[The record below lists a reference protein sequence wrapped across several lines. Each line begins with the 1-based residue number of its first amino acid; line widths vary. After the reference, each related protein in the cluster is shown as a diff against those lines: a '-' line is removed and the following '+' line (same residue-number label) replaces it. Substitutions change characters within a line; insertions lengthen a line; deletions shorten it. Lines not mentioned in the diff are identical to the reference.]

1 MIRGFTKLLKSPSIG
16 VLAVFTG
23 GNLVVA
29 LLGGVGGLL
38 QAHFVSPEVFGAF
51 RKYGILTAYFAIGTA
66 LVHDGFCRQFPYCLG
81 AGKKEKA
88 LKVASVAKAWYL
100 FVTVLFSAV
109 FAVLAAVALVKGD
122 RMDALGWLTQ
132 VAVVVGTIYGAY
144 LVVLYRTSSDFK
156 QLAYNSVWS
165 AVIAF
170 LLLVPVK
177 LFGFVGLAIRTI
189 GSNLYAVWI
198 NARHLPVKVRASFD
212 WCELKPLMAMSLRL
226 SIPGYLDTS
235 VLSATFNAVLLFS
248 CGDKGVGIFAFA
260 LALREFI
267 LIFNISLSQIF
278 NVKLCLRYGATK
290 DFCGCVR
297 YALLPTL
304 GALVVSC
311 ALYMGAVCF
320 TGPFIRH
327 CLPRYEEAI
336 PVLSVLYLGI
346 ITNSFFLPLKLTRAA
361 AMYSAVYAQCVG
373 EISTAI
379 VLLLVMKHDPVSM
392 AWILVLS
399 GFGNCLGGYVFI
411 ARRYCQ
417 LREECKHIEGV
428 NK

>member
-1 MIRGFTKLLKSPSIG
+1 MIRAFAKLLKSPSMG
-16 VLAVFTG
+16 TLAVFTG
-23 GNLVVA
+23 GNLVAA

-66 LVHDGFCRQFPYCLG
+66 FVHDGLCRQFPYYLG
-81 AGKKEKA
+81 AGEKERA
-88 LKVASVAKAWYL
+88 LKIAGVAKLWYL
-100 FVTVLFSAV
+100 FVTVLFSIV
-109 FAVLAAVALVKGD
+109 FSILAAVALAKGD
-122 RMDALGWLTQ
+122 GLGALGWMTQ
-132 VAVVVGTIYGAY
+132 VAVVIGTIYGFY

-156 QLAYNSVWS
+156 RLSYNSVWS
-165 AVIAF
+165 AIVAF

-177 LFGFVGLAIRTI
+177 LCGFAGLVVRTI

-198 NARHLPVKVRASFD
+198 NARHLPVKVKACLD
-212 WCELKPLMAMSLRL
+212 GHELKALMAMSLRF

-235 VLSATFNAVLLFS
+235 ALSATFNAALLFS

-267 LIFNISLSQIF
+267 LIFNNSLAQIF
-278 NVKLCLRYGATK
+278 NTKLCLRYGATK

-304 GALVVSC
+304 GALAVSY
-311 ALYMGAVCF
+311 ALYVSAVLF
-320 TGPFIRH
+320 TGPFIRF
-327 CLPRYEEAI
+327 CLPRYVEAI

-379 VLLLVMKHDPVSM
+379 VLLLVLKHDPVSM

-399 GFGNCLGGYVFI
+399 GLGNCVGGYIFI
-411 ARRYCQ
+411 IRRYCK
-417 LREECKHIEGV
+417 LRKECKHNEGV
-428 NK
+428 TK